1 MLVLD
6 VAETELYDE
15 RKEEF
20 VFVKPI
26 SLRLEHSLVS
36 ISKWESKWRKPFLQ
50 RTEPK
55 TLAESRDY
63 VRCMTL
69 NQNVDPNVYYALT
82 TEHFKRIN
90 EYIDSQLTA
99 TWFNNLQDSPS
110 REIITSEVIYYQ
122 MVAFGIPFE
131 CQKWHLS
138 RLLTLIRI
146 CNIKNNPGKKM
157 SKSDILAQNKKLN
170 AARRKAMHSRG

>member
-1 MLVLD
+1 MLVLEIC
-6 VAETELYDE
+6 ATELYDE

-20 VFVKPI
+20 VQIKPI
-26 SLRLEHSLVS
+26 ALRLEHSLVS

-50 RTEPK
+50 RAEPK

-82 TEHFKRIN
+82 SEHFKKVN
-90 EYIDSQLTA
+90 EYIEARLTA
-99 TWFNNLQDSPS
+99 TWFSDAHESPS
-110 REIITSEVIYYQ
+110 REVITSEIIYYQ

-146 CNIKNNPGKKM
+146 CSIKNSPGKKM
-157 SKSDILAQNKKLN
+157 SKADILSQNQRLN
-170 AARRKAMHSRG
+170 AIRRKAMHSRG